1 MNKEIFDK
9 DYFIIIFSIILGFG
23 LSVIFKIACNDRD
36 CIILRAPN
44 KNLIVGKTFK
54 HNSKC
59 YQYLP
64 YNTVCNNN
72 SIKSN

>member
-44 KNLIVGKTFK
+44 KKLIVGKTFK
-54 HNSKC
+54 HKSKC
-59 YQYLP
+59 YQYLH
-64 YNTVCNNN
+64 YDSVCVNNTIN
-72 SIKSN
+72 SN